1 MIGHL
6 DSPIYRGGVA
16 IGAVATSFLFMLL
29 LFRRMSTTGLRRRR
43 WGAESQLARA
53 FMQPP
58 LLALLAGER
67 SSCCAIR

>member
-1 MIGHL
+1 M
-6 DSPIYRGGVA
+6 A

-29 LFRRMSTTGLRRRR
+29 LFLRMSTTGLAAQALGHKTRR
-43 WGAESQLARA
+43 LARA
-53 FMQPP
+53 FMQPL

>member
-1 MIGHL
+1 M
-6 DSPIYRGGVA
+6 A

-29 LFRRMSTTGLRRRR
+29 LFLRMSTTGLAAQAL
-43 WGAESQLARA
+43 GAQNPQALARA
-53 FMQPP
+53 FMQPL